1 MKIVI
6 FEGTFKT
13 TVFINRLLISLS
25 KNNQV
30 FVFGFNENQKKK
42 LKNIKYIGLGSN
54 NSKLK
59 FVLRSIQLRKLNII
73 KQLILLFNLL
83 LKRKKSI
90 LKLNVQIA
98 IDRIKPDIVHFQWTS
113 MLKYLSELTLPSK
126 TKTIFSQRGYQ
137 INILPF
143 LNNEHMSFLK
153 KIYKK
158 IDGFHSVS
166 NDIKLTSNIIFNSS
180 NKIDHV
186 IYSGINKLNIFAKTN
201 NNFNNEIKI
210 ISVGRDHWKKGYR
223 TAINAMIKLKSK
235 NVRFHYTIVGVE
247 ANEELLFLIKEFN
260 LSKNITFISNISQ
273 SKVYQMMYNSDLFL
287 LPSLSEGIANVC
299 IEAMFCKL
307 PVISTN
313 CSGMSE
319 LITDYKTGFLVPTR
333 DSLAI
338 ASKIEEILKIDSD
351 LIKQIVDKAYEKV
364 IFQHNEERMSKN
376 MINLYREV
384 LSLQK

>member
-1 MKIVI
+1 M
-6 FEGTFKT
+6 
-13 TVFINRLLISLS
+13 
-25 KNNQV
+25 
-30 FVFGFNENQKKK
+30 
-42 LKNIKYIGLGSN
+42 
-54 NSKLK
+54 
-59 FVLRSIQLRKLNII
+59 
-73 KQLILLFNLL
+73 
-83 LKRKKSI
+83 
-90 LKLNVQIA
+90 
-98 IDRIKPDIVHFQWTS
+98 
-113 MLKYLSELTLPSK
+113 
-126 TKTIFSQRGYQ
+126 
-137 INILPF
+137 
-143 LNNEHMSFLK
+143 
-153 KIYKK
+153 
-158 IDGFHSVS
+158 
-166 NDIKLTSNIIFNSS
+166 
-180 NKIDHV
+180 
-186 IYSGINKLNIFAKTN
+186 
-201 NNFNNEIKI
+201 
-210 ISVGRDHWKKGYR
+210 
-223 TAINAMIKLKSK
+223 
-235 NVRFHYTIVGVE
+235 E
-247 ANEELLFLIKEFN
+247 ANEELLYLIKEFN

-313 CSGMSE
+313 CSGMPE